1 LKDDGAPAWRYA
13 AAAILCLGLFAYM
26 LVTGELAIDKQKTM
40 IITRGANPF
49 GYWALVAASGGMG
62 LLALRAAWRRLGA

>member
-1 LKDDGAPAWRYA
+1 MKDGGAPAWRYGA
-13 AAAILCLGLFAYM
+13 VAILCLGLFAYM
-26 LVTGELAIDKQKTM
+26 LLTGELAIDKQKTM

>member
-1 LKDDGAPAWRYA
+1 MKDDGAPAWRCA
-13 AAAILCLGLFAYM
+13 AAAILCLGRFAYM

-40 IITRGANPF
+40 TITRGANPF
-49 GYWALVAASGGMG
+49 GYWARVAASGGMG